1 MQLKRHSCPRNYY
14 QRESPEPSKKPWV
27 KRFLSLWWWLDK
39 WKQRHNVTFKD
50 ASGEVNGVTSDMT
63 SSCSETYLP
72 AILSKYEL
80 KDIYNAEEFGF
91 FYEALP
97 EKSLHYRDERCG
109 GKHSKR
115 KLIGLAVGKR
125 MGGGLPLL
133 MIRKFAKPPHRPNI
147 CSWNICGGFPLYI
160 PRILRKSS
168 RGIFPNNV
176 PGI

>member
-1 MQLKRHSCPRNYY
+1 MKLFLPSSKMQLKRHSCPRNYY

-115 KLIGLAVGKR
+115 KLIGHAFFRWIKKDNSSFLKWIRLFLICFLIFSWKSNHQSYNYVITNV
-125 MGGGLPLL
+125 LL
-133 MIRKFAKPPHRPNI
+133 
-147 CSWNICGGFPLYI
+147 LT
-160 PRILRKSS
+160 ILC
-168 RGIFPNNV
+168 
-176 PGI
+176 